1 MLDNLLKA
9 LQDSAFANWV
19 QQSAYPVVITFHSI
33 GLATLVG
40 LLMVIDLRVLGFA
53 RTLPLPAL
61 RRLMTVVW
69 IGFWVNAISG
79 SMLFCIDAKKDY
91 YSALFRTKLSAIALG
106 LILGTLIKNRVLC
119 ESAADASLSA
129 GFSAGTSRGAK
140 TLAALSLLCWIG
152 AIVSGRLL
160 AYFTFGDVGVDE

>member
-1 MLDNLLKA
+1 MLDDLLKA

-53 RTLPLPAL
+53 RSLPLPAL
-61 RRLMTVVW
+61 RKLMRVVW

-91 YSALFRTKLSAIALG
+91 YSGLFRTKLSAIALG
-106 LILGTLIKNRVLC
+106 LILGTLIKNRVL
-119 ESAADASLSA
+119 APPAP
-129 GFSAGTSRGAK
+129 GTPVPLDTTAGAK
-140 TLAALSLLCWIG
+140 ALATLSLFCWAG

-160 AYFTFGDVGVDE
+160 AYFTFGDVGIDE